1 MHGLS
6 IETYNKIKDIL
17 NKYPECEFKLFGS
30 RAKGTYKYNS
40 DIDLAIMNCVSGS
53 VLDEFKTDL
62 YNIDIIYKID
72 LVIVKDC
79 TNDKLI
85 QNIINEGV
93 DF

>member
-6 IETYNKIKDIL
+6 IETYNKIKETL
-17 NKYPECEFKLFGS
+17 NQYQGCKFKLFGS

-40 DIDLAIMNCVSGS
+40 DIDLAIINEVT
-53 VLDEFKTDL
+53 DEVIDNIRRDL
-62 YNIDIIYKID
+62 YDLNIIYKVD
-72 LVIVKDC
+72 LVIVKNC
-79 TNDKLI
+79 TNDKLV

>member
-6 IETYNKIKDIL
+6 IETYNKIKYVL
-17 NKYPECEFKLFGS
+17 NKYPECHFKLFGS

-40 DIDLAIMNCVSGS
+40 DIDLAVINNVSEDIIS
-53 VLDEFKTDL
+53 RIKIELQDL
-62 YNIDIIYKID
+62 NIIYKID
-72 LVIVKDC
+72 FVVVVNCSNDELV
-79 TNDKLI
+79 